1 MLSCRSLL
9 AVFVCMA
16 GACTSPRSVE
26 SLRATEWP
34 QQLSLLRWRAAPKLA
49 RPGPGVGLPAGSAKL
64 DIERDARTWLLS
76 RFDGVQDVELQVTA
90 HDEYAVNNAEL
101 AHSCVVIMQTWRG
114 LHTDRVSVVYVSAER
129 VAGQYLAVGSFE
141 VVPDTLCPALPESA
155 VRRTIAGF
163 FPSLGIDA
171 SHAAEVTLHLRYVWQ
186 DGDEQTVEL
195 RPVWIVGDGPF
206 LVDARTGVPGRDG

>member
-1 MLSCRSLL
+1 M
-9 AVFVCMA
+9 V

-26 SLRATEWP
+26 SQRSTEWP
-34 QQLSLLRWRAAPKLA
+34 QQLSLLCWHTAPKVA
-49 RPGPGVGLPAGSAKL
+49 RPGPGVGLPAGSAKP
-64 DIERDARTWLLS
+64 DIERAARTWLLS
-76 RFDGVQDVELQVTA
+76 RFEGVQDVELQVTA
-90 HDEYAVNNAEL
+90 HDEYAVDTA
-101 AHSCVVIMQTWRG
+101 AQDHSCVVIMQTWRG

-129 VAGQYLAVGSFE
+129 VAGQYLEVGSFK

-171 SHAAEVTLHLRYVWQ
+171 SHAAEVKLHLQYVWQ
-186 DGDEQTVEL
+186 NGDEQSVEL